1 MSSKQEETVENQLTV
16 EQEIQVLAHA
26 ANELKE
32 AYDQVITGLNN
43 IHGRKLEELNE
54 PFFQRLGA
62 LVEALQTND
71 IETARESAKR
81 LTLLITEMQSNIP
94 AWDFVRALQI
104 LADRCQV
111 LDK

>member
-1 MSSKQEETVENQLTV
+1 M
-16 EQEIQVLAHA
+16 
-26 ANELKE
+26 
-32 AYDQVITGLNN
+32 
-43 IHGRKLEELNE
+43 
-54 PFFQRLGA
+54 
-62 LVEALQTND
+62 EALRSND
-71 IETARESAKR
+71 IETARDSAKR